1 MGKRT
6 PGVKGAGRGW
16 HESGG
21 KRMIYMPNHLTR
33 DFLFCK
39 SEAMAHNCLQLNTK
53 ALLTVHHNMNLPD
66 GEKLI
71 CF

>member
-1 MGKRT
+1 
-6 PGVKGAGRGW
+6 
-16 HESGG
+16 
-21 KRMIYMPNHLTR
+21 MIYMPNHLTR